1 MPTTAGNRRTAH
13 LGRLAPHHR
22 TCWPHGVPVSR
33 RASEPTPHGDPRPVA
48 APAAA
53 AVDHAPQD
61 PSGPACAQPMGGP
74 LQQLEPLQRQP
85 RREGLRQRRGRQGC
99 DGTRGSG
106 LGCPPPYGRSSPTP
120 AVRPQYATAVS
131 PYARQP
137 HHETATPPY
146 AHQPHHETATP
157 PYAHQPHHETAT
169 PPYAHQPHH
178 ETATPPYAHQPHHE
192 TATPPY
198 AHQPHHET
206 ATPPYAHQPHHET
219 ATPPW
224 AVLSVWPGAMTWRR
238 IQRGA
243 CASCPPLIL
252 TWSHSAR
259 CPSGGARA
267 PASSDSVAWS
277 AAYRAGNDRGP
288 RQSGA
293 L

>member
-33 RASEPTPHGDPRPVA
+33 RASEPTPHGGPRPVA

-106 LGCPPPYGRSSPTP
+106 LGCPLPYGRSSPTP

-131 PYARQP
+131 PYAR
-137 HHETATPPY
+137 
-146 AHQPHHETATP
+146 
-157 PYAHQPHHETAT
+157 
-169 PPYAHQPHH
+169 
-178 ETATPPYAHQPHHE
+178 
-192 TATPPY
+192 
-198 AHQPHHET
+198 QPHHET